1 MKQEYIITRQ
11 CPYCGEEI
19 SVEAI
24 RCKYCGGWPKD
35 NPLYLINPAFQRS
48 KQPQVIVKQIEKKT
62 NGVGTAGFVVALI
75 GVLFSWLPGANLILW
90 FLGLL
95 LSFIGIFKRP
105 RGLAVAG
112 IIISIFNIISIIIFT
127 IIKAFGSILR
137 RLFN

>member
-24 RCKYCGGWPKD
+24 RCKYCGGWSKD
-35 NPLYLINPAFQRS
+35 NPLYLVNPAFRRS
-48 KQPQVIVKQIEKKT
+48 KQPQVVVNQIEKRT
-62 NGVGTAGFVVALI
+62 NSIGTAGFVVALM
-75 GVLFSWLPGANLILW
+75 GVLLSWLPGVNLIIW
-90 FLGLL
+90 SLGLV

-105 RGLAVAG
+105 RGFAIAG
-112 IIISIFNIISIIIFT
+112 FIISIFNIISIIIFA
-127 IIKAFGSILR
+127 ILKIVGSILK

>member
-35 NPLYLINPAFQRS
+35 KLLYLINPASRRS
-48 KQPQVIVKQIEKKT
+48 KHPQVIVNQIEKKT
-62 NGVGTAGFVVALI
+62 NGVGTAGFLVALM
-75 GVLFSWLPGANLILW
+75 GVLFSWLPGLNLILW

-95 LSFIGIFKRP
+95 FSFIGIFKRP
-105 RGLAVAG
+105 RGLAIAG
-112 IIISIFNIISIIIFT
+112 IFISIFNIISIIIFA
-127 IIKAFGSILR
+127 ILKVVGSILK

>member
-35 NPLYLINPAFQRS
+35 NPLYLINPASRRS
-48 KQPQVIVKQIEKKT
+48 KYPQVIVNQIEKRT
-62 NGVGTAGFVVALI
+62 NGIGTAGFLVALM
-75 GVLFSWLPGANLILW
+75 GVLFSWLPGVNLILW

-105 RGLAVAG
+105 RGLAIAG
-112 IIISIFNIISIIIFT
+112 FIISFVNLIVILVIIL
-127 IIKAFGSILR
+127 AFGLV
-137 RLFN
+137 LGGVFA